1 MRILESGAFDEIKK
15 TILPKQER
23 KVQETGNN
31 DATENLVV
39 QENKRAFELVF
50 NDKSFGI
57 DLKKIEKIKK
67 DIEEGSYSA
76 DSVKT
81 AKGMLKSE
89 QRGESSMGLFEGKSG

>member
-23 KVQETGNN
+23 KVQETGSNEV
-31 DATENLVV
+31 TENEVV

-67 DIEEGSYSA
+67 DIEDGSYNA

-81 AKGMLKSE
+81 AEEMLKSE
-89 QRGESSMGLFEGKSG
+89 QRGESSMGLFERESG